1 MESKKMTED
10 SMKEKYGRGSPIWD
24 VRPTKGVNG
33 SYAVTVPV
41 VNVPFTEEDLATTI
55 SIGMSGRC
63 GFDSMDWDDSEWAS
77 ARDSLLADGR
87 EKADITRED
96 IIARI
101 LLEGG
106 TIRLLEADT
115 EDDWYDVRLP
125 DMLRGLAMWAATC
138 EYGGLGGLVDGE
150 GDFLDA
156 DMVFQI
162 AAFGEVMIG

>member
-1 MESKKMTED
+1 MEKRISED
-10 SMKEKYGRGSPIWD
+10 SMKKEYGRGSPVWD
-24 VRPTKGVNG
+24 VKPTKGANG
-33 SYAVTVPV
+33 SYTVTVPV
-41 VNVPFTEEDLATTI
+41 VDTPFTEEDLATTI

-63 GFDSMDWDDSEWAS
+63 GFDSMDWNDGEYRS

-87 EKADITRED
+87 EKVDITMED
-96 IIARI
+96 VLARL

-106 TIRLLEADT
+106 TISLLEADT
-115 EDDWYDVRLP
+115 EDDWYEIRLP
-125 DMLRGLAMWAATC
+125 DILRGLAMWAATC
-138 EYGGLGGLVDGE
+138 EWGGLDGLVNGE